1 MSTMPDPYVP
11 ANPGDLITAQLFN
24 GLQSQIKQ
32 DIATQIQKAL
42 AALKS
47 VDQAGDAGKLGG
59 KTAKELEDE
68 IIQKALAEIPKRTG
82 YQMIFKRLQKD
93 KEKVIEHKL
102 KACPLVD
109 VYQLDY
115 FPVICATGDT
125 KDDRA
130 DARVNFYLYH
140 SNENKFKSIV
150 PAGLTYEIEPT
161 DGQHRPFRIPF
172 STMLDLFHV
181 PYTDTS
187 SLDDLETEFWKAV
200 FSSPNSDE
208 FDNDQ
213 YCHSPWFEKCCGE
226 KRSVATLKSRGDW
239 DDIVF
244 QMRPRKVVH
253 FPASPAPPS
262 AATPGLSPLPTAF
275 ADVQVVHFDF
285 DTIGV
290 QLLNDPFYPDPLT
303 PQTPPIANRKELKVM
318 LLLKV

>member
-1 MSTMPDPYVP
+1 MSSTPDPYVKTH
-11 ANPGDLITAQLFN
+11 PGDLITAELFN
-24 GLQSQIKQ
+24 GMQEKIKA
-32 DIATQIQKAL
+32 DIAKQIDDAVKAI
-42 AALKS
+42 KS
-47 VDQAGDAGKLGG
+47 VDKSGDSAKLEG
-59 KTAKELEDE
+59 KTLKELEDE
-68 IIQKALAEIPKRTG
+68 TIQKALAEIPKRTG
-82 YQMIFKRLQKD
+82 YQMIFKRLTKD
-93 KEKVIEHKL
+93 REKVIEHKL

-140 SNENKFKSIV
+140 SNENKFKSIGT
-150 PAGLTYEIEPT
+150 PANIFEIEPT
-161 DGQHRPFRIPF
+161 DGLHHPFRISF
-172 STMLDLFHV
+172 ATMLDLYHV
-181 PYTDTS
+181 PYPDTS
-187 SLDDLETEFWKAV
+187 SLDDLETEFWKA
-200 FSSPNSDE
+200 FFNSPNDE

-239 DDIVF
+239 NDIVF

-253 FPASPAPPS
+253 FPTSPAPP
-262 AATPGLSPLPTAF
+262 AAGIPALSPLPSAF

-303 PQTPPIANRKELKVM
+303 PPAPPITNRKELKVM